1 MKTIASVSY
10 ESQFGC
16 FIFPNHFVLN
26 FSKFMGIRRDIRVL
40 NYMQKTSFGV
50 RTSLG
55 PMLRRSSTSSDCM
68 VPF

>member
-1 MKTIASVSY
+1 MSHSLAAL
-10 ESQFGC
+10 
-16 FIFPNHFVLN
+16 FPNHFVLN

-40 NYMQKTSFGV
+40 NYMQKTFGV

-55 PMLRRSSTSSDCM
+55 PMLSRSSTSSDCM